1 MDRLTKLLAND
12 RAAMSAWSG
21 IPDPFYLGML
31 VRTGFDVIT
40 LDMQHNMHSEF
51 SVLNGLATLTPFKK
65 PVIVRVPVGR
75 YDMAS
80 KALDAGAH
88 GIIAPM
94 INTVEDAKRLV
105 SFTKYVPV
113 GDRSHGVSQAVSMLD
128 VDRVYYLTQANTALL
143 TIAMIETREAV
154 ENMEAIMDVEGID
167 GVFVGPADLSVSVRN
182 DPVPDPYGK
191 DTIGIVEK
199 IGKEAVK
206 RGKLAG
212 AFTASVADAELVHSF
227 GYRLIS
233 LGMDPSYISKG
244 ADAML
249 EGLSFRK

>member
-12 RAAMSAWSG
+12 RAAISAWSG

-31 VRTGFDVIT
+31 ARTGFDVIT

-51 SVLNGLATLTPFKK
+51 SVLNGLATLTPLKK

-94 INTVEDAKRLV
+94 INTVEDAKKLV

-113 GDRSHGVSQAVSMLD
+113 GDRSHGVTQAVSMLD
-128 VDRVYYLTQANTALL
+128 VDRIYYLTQANTALM

-154 ENMEAIMDVEGID
+154 DNMTDIMDVDGID
-167 GVFVGPADLSVSVRN
+167 GVFVGPADLSVSIRN
-182 DPVPDPYGK
+182 DAVPDPYGK
-191 DTIGIVEK
+191 DTVGIVEQ
-199 IGKEAVK
+199 IGKEATK
-206 RGKLAG
+206 RGKIAG
-212 AFTASVADAELVHSF
+212 AFAGSVAHAELVHGF
-227 GYRLIS
+227 GFRLIS
-233 LGMDPSYISKG
+233 LGMDHMYIGKG
-244 ADAML
+244 ADTMI
-249 EGLSFRK
+249 ESLSFR